1 MKALLTSGNIR
12 DAVRKPWTIEWSSGF
27 VKIFWVQSWSFVLVI
42 RTRKCLAKLFWV
54 SSLFFCC
61 RLPRSERKLQMTLC
75 MLAADYWC
83 SQRED
88 YYFTWRMGV
97 ILLIMHYSNLCSFL
111 SFLWRSSKY
120 DHAPSQPLPRDTS
133 YNSHRNPT
141 PAAC

>member
-1 MKALLTSGNIR
+1 METYAIQWESHEPTER
-12 DAVRKPWTIEWSSGF
+12 SSGF
-27 VKIFWVQSWSFVLVI
+27 VTFFSVQSCSFVLVI
-42 RTRKCLAKLFWV
+42 HIRKWFAKLFWV
-54 SSLFFCC
+54 SSVFFCC
-61 RLPRSERKLQMTLC
+61 RLSRSERKLQMTLC

-88 YYFTWRMGV
+88 YYFKWRMGV

-120 DHAPSQPLPRDTS
+120 DHAPSQPLPRDTDYS
-133 YNSHRNPT
+133 SHRHPT